1 MALEIVEYQT
11 DVRSLGR
18 VSFGDSSPTKKPAV
32 IVAHAWRGQDAF
44 ALKQAEELSKL
55 GYVGFAADIFGNGT
69 RANTDE
75 EATKLMLPLFLNRAL
90 LRKRLLGAFETVA
103 KLPQVD
109 PNRIGAIGF
118 CFGGL
123 AVVELLRSGAFVK
136 GVVSFHG
143 VLSNQM
149 GDQKAHLAA
158 NASRILGA
166 LLVLHGALDPMVS
179 PQDILAL
186 QSEMTEAKVDWQI
199 NTYGKAAHAFTN
211 PEVHNVKS
219 GLFYEPKIAAR
230 SWSAMKLFFEEIF
243 N

>member
-1 MALEIVEYQT
+1 MALDIIEYQT

-18 VSFGDSSPTKKPAV
+18 VSLSESSSKKPAV
-32 IVAHAWRGQDAF
+32 IVAHAWKGQDAF

-55 GYVGFAADIFGNGT
+55 GYIGFAADIFGNGAAAET
-69 RANTDE
+69 NE

-123 AVVELLRSGAFVK
+123 AVLELLRSGAFVK

-143 VLSNQM
+143 ALSDHFGN
-149 GDQKAHLAA
+149 QKAHLAP
-158 NASRILGA
+158 NASRILGS
-166 LLVLHGALDPMVS
+166 LLVLHGALDPLVS

-186 QSEMTEAKVDWQI
+186 QTEMTEAKVDWQV

-211 PEVHNVKS
+211 PNEHNIKS

-230 SWSAMKLFFEEIF
+230 SWNAMKMFFEEIF